1 MEKICNLYI
10 NDSHLSIT
18 LIEYIKKEIS
28 KGIKII
34 VVSQDDIKQNIKSLS
49 NKFKQSNLDDKIDI
63 LKEIEERKIKFM
75 DNTSV
80 IIKGDNDFILKT
92 EESFNELFKTN
103 NINANIISCYN
114 ISESNNVYDITTKYS
129 KMLNTSGIVD
139 INNVEQLI

>member
-28 KGIKII
+28 KGTKII

-139 INNVEQLI
+139 IKNVEQLI